1 MHNSFRVPAIAC
13 APVGV
18 IVVGCVEL
26 SWIDCDLDCSIM
38 PEVVIVCSMTFR
50 EPMANSS
57 PDLTDKVEAAL
68 LSQMS
73 EIADQ
78 IRDNMLVIRAAA
90 SLKYRDGLSG
100 PGSVVAR
107 IGHALS
113 STMSSSLRKSMRFDV
128 VLDCHGHSDYGTSL

>member
-1 MHNSFRVPAIAC
+1 M
-13 APVGV
+13 
-18 IVVGCVEL
+18 VGCVEL
-26 SWIDCDLDCSIM
+26 SWIDCDLDCSIK
-38 PEVVIVCSMTFR
+38 PEVVTVCSMTFR

-90 SLKYRDGLSG
+90 SLKYRDGLSAQAAWS
-100 PGSVVAR
+100 PVSV
-107 IGHALS
+107 
-113 STMSSSLRKSMRFDV
+113 MPFPLR
-128 VLDCHGHSDYGTSL
+128 